1 MNLDRDRFE
10 ELLFAYRELALLS
23 PGECA
28 EILSL
33 FDPRHPLAEVLAAA
47 DSVHAHVRV
56 EDTDKLPRVRVT
68 ALGGVTENEQPGYVK
83 FAHAGGL
90 NTIFSSID
98 IAEEDRIPA
107 VPRPP
112 RPRLDH
118 IGIDLR
124 SLSPAVVATFG
135 TVPAIASRENWAHVA
150 QGGDGKVV
158 SCCHTEV
165 AGKHW
170 VFPRGAAVTRPIEI
184 ASGPLTV
191 HGGKMGCDLRP
202 IDPAH
207 PFAQKAAPCCGP
219 GEAPAVNLPMPG
231 LRRDRTTSS

>member
-1 MNLDRDRFE
+1 MKLDHAQFR
-10 ELLFAYRELALLS
+10 ELLDAYRELALLS
-23 PGECA
+23 PGECT

-33 FDPRHPLAEVLAAA
+33 FDPRHPLAQVLAAS

-56 EDTDKLPRVRVT
+56 EATDKLPRARVT

-83 FAHAGGL
+83 FAHVGGL

-107 VPRPP
+107 ATKPP
-112 RPRLDH
+112 LPWLDH

-135 TVPAIASRENWAHVA
+135 TVPAIASREAWVHVA

-158 SCCHTEV
+158 YCCHTEV

-170 VFPRGAAVTRPIEI
+170 LFPRGAAVTRPIEI
-184 ASGPLTV
+184 ASGPLKV

-202 IDPAH
+202 MDPAH
-207 PFAQKAAPCCGP
+207 PFAQQAAPCCGP
-219 GEAPAVNLPMPG
+219 REVAAVSVPMPG